1 MSGGEQTLLEVSG
14 RMTSR
19 DRWMFAM
26 LHEHRVLT
34 RHQLTRLAFT
44 GDRMTRLRLA
54 TLTRLQTVDRL
65 RPYYGQGR
73 GTGPYHYAL
82 GPLGAAIL
90 AAERGLSVAEL
101 GYRRDK
107 LHAWANSPR
116 LGHHLGVN
124 AVFTALVHASRPR
137 PQHEGLTVWW
147 SEQRAAALWGQW
159 IRPDGYGTWQTA
171 RRRLD
176 FFVEFDTGSESL
188 SQVVRKIPGYTRL
201 AASSGLTSPVLI
213 WLPSATRERE
223 LRARLAATPAGVVIV
238 TAAPAPLTTS
248 PLSPSAP
255 STEPP
260 DLAPARP
267 VWLPLNATARTDL
280 DGLTTRYGTPIV
292 SRSPFDEPD
301 PTDDD
306 ETDPAPAPRPP
317 APHFGPRS
325 PLGPA

>member
-1 MSGGEQTLLEVSG
+1 MSGGEQTLLEVAG

-90 AAERGLSVAEL
+90 AAERGLAVAEL

-116 LGHHLGVN
+116 LGHLIGVN
-124 AVFTALVHASRPR
+124 AVFTAWVHASRTR
-137 PQHEGLTVWW
+137 PDHEGLTAWW
-147 SEQRAAALWGQW
+147 SEQRAHAEWGRW
-159 IRPDGYGTWQTA
+159 IRPDGYGTWQA
-171 RRRLD
+171 GRRRLD

-213 WLPSATRERE
+213 WLPSAYRERE
-223 LRARLAATPAGVVIV
+223 LRARLAAIPSGVVLV
-238 TAAPAPLTTS
+238 TAAPAPLTAA
-248 PLSPSAP
+248 AP
-255 STEPP
+255 AHDPP
-260 DLAPARP
+260 DLAPARG
-267 VWLPLNATARTDL
+267 VWLPLHATTRTDL
-280 DGLTTRYGTPIV
+280 DGLTTRYGTPIL
-292 SRSPFDEPD
+292 SRSPFDDPD

-306 ETDPAPAPRPP
+306 EHDPAPTPRPP
-317 APHFGPRS
+317 APSFGPRS